1 MKQLKEEKGSITLFV
16 LVSMLFF
23 VLFLTG
29 AYMLS
34 SLGQQTGISET
45 AKIKE
50 IYEKDMN
57 RIDDIYATLVNKRV
71 YYVNDKEGNKIPVP
85 NGFSPITTKDQ
96 GTKET
101 GFVIKNDTDGNEY
114 VWVPVDDT
122 TSYQYARVAFTRT
135 GWKYRQTLNT
145 TNGQIKRADV
155 TGYVF
160 KETMPKITENV
171 TELQS
176 VTQFGGFYI
185 GRYETGI
192 IGYDKEVM
200 TTNSGNKTS
209 WTGYTGGTAVVQK
222 EKQVWNYI
230 TRDKAREVAEGMY
243 TTNGAV
249 ISRLCSSYAWDTT
262 LRFIETKHE
271 GYATN
276 SEKGNYSGTLQ
287 LTGQSTPVNNIYD
300 MGGNVYE
307 ITSEVSTNSTNTV
320 TLRGGT
326 YYGSAS
332 SHPAALRSVSPR
344 GEEIRFG
351 ISPSLIYSDVTS
363 KIDRRTIFL

>member
-23 VLFLTG
+23 VLILTG

-57 RIDDIYATLVNKRV
+57 QIDDIYATLVNKRV

-135 GWKYRQTLNT
+135 GWAYRQTINT
-145 TNGQIKRADV
+145 TTGAIKRIDMNA
-155 TGYVF
+155 TF
-160 KETMPKITENV
+160 TEAMPKIAENV

-176 VTQFGGFYI
+176 VTQFGGFYM
-185 GRYETGI
+185 GRYEVGI
-192 IGYDKEVM
+192 TGYDKEVL
-200 TTNSGNKTS
+200 TTNTTNNTS
-209 WTGYTGGTAVVQK
+209 WTGYTGGTPVVQK
-222 EKQVWNYI
+222 EAQVWNYI
-230 TRDKAREVAEGMY
+230 TKDKAVEIVESMY
-243 TTNGAV
+243 STNEAV

-262 LRFIETKHE
+262 LRFIETKHS

-276 SEKGNYSGTLQ
+276 SERRKLFWD
-287 LTGQSTPVNNIYD
+287 I
-300 MGGNVYE
+300 
-307 ITSEVSTNSTNTV
+307 ITNRTK
-320 TLRGGT
+320 
-326 YYGSAS
+326 YAS
-332 SHPAALRSVSPR
+332 KQYL
-344 GEEIRFG
+344 
-351 ISPSLIYSDVTS
+351 
-363 KIDRRTIFL
+363 